1 MVVNSHPNP
10 SRAGYAAE
18 GQVPNFASLT
28 KRLESVSESIGAL
41 NENMSSMKGSSQAG
55 AESSQGSVSLSMQPM
70 NININHS
77 GNLTTQLSEV
87 QNQVVA
93 ALDGAISTA
102 MPGVYNALKGP
113 STT

>member
-1 MVVNSHPNP
+1 
-10 SRAGYAAE
+10 
-18 GQVPNFASLT
+18 
-28 KRLESVSESIGAL
+28 
-41 NENMSSMKGSSQAG
+41 
-55 AESSQGSVSLSMQPM
+55 M